1 MNQEIKDLFWLKPL
15 SQEITSA
22 QKVFDVIFGIILPI
36 FCLILD
42 PFIFKD
48 INSSFPPNVL
58 GAGYLDGLGA
68 GYLRNIQV
76 FAYISIGIGIFAL
89 IFVLFF
95 QVKSNLLNILL
106 ASVLSSVA
114 SISFLIGVFLL
125 PISNQLLLFVVGIL
139 GFIPF
144 TTAFVFFRNG
154 VIAFQKV
161 QTNMNKITK
170 VRFLVIGTILAVGI
184 PFGVNVNTNE
194 FWAPN
199 EIFLPVER
207 VWLSEAKVVHFV
219 IENHTGEIIGP
230 FTIDDGKNNPPEY
243 TDQIMPFSKIDV
255 YYKNSDMGEN
265 AIGLIDG
272 NGNEYY
278 VIGYFESPQ
287 SGRVDIHINCV
298 TVKGISGN
306 IRVLVSS
313 QSSYKWGAFG
323 KSVCP

>member
-1 MNQEIKDLFWLKPL
+1 
-15 SQEITSA
+15 
-22 QKVFDVIFGIILPI
+22 
-36 FCLILD
+36 
-42 PFIFKD
+42 
-48 INSSFPPNVL
+48 L
-58 GAGYLDGLGA
+58 GEHT
-68 GYLRNIQV
+68 IQV